1 MGESVRVAEK
11 KPVVKNQKSVYN
23 VPKASPSQSRSH
35 AVERILFLQRTIG
48 NQGVRRLIESGSLQE
63 LQVSKSILRK
73 CPLCTGIN
81 GNREKK
87 KKEDELFNIREI
99 KDHTP
104 KSKAG
109 FNATSVSGK
118 HMTRSGMAFLEKDE
132 TAADDTEVDPRF
144 LYQNGIT
151 TCTFPAGTPST
162 VIYNAGCSGTCT
174 SRHEAVH
181 ASDIGPCC
189 AKAGAAHAAAATP
202 AAKTAVEN
210 QFFTWMSSNRS
221 WFECRA
227 YAESVRC
234 ADEEIN
240 KKKCNIP
247 PPADPACCNELAAYR
262 TDKEARRVS
271 NCAAAG
277 ALSPCPFP

>member
-87 KKEDELFNIREI
+87 KKEDELFN
-99 KDHTP
+99 
-104 KSKAG
+104 
-109 FNATSVSGK
+109 
-118 HMTRSGMAFLEKDE
+118 RSGMAFLEKDE

-144 LYQNGIT
+144 LYQNGTT

-174 SRHEAVH
+174 SRHETVH

-189 AKAGAAHAAAATP
+189 AKAGAAHATAATP